1 METGTTPG
9 TTRQAVGGWRR
20 VWCVLQDSAI
30 SFFGHER
37 AALDGVAEPI
47 ETIEWLH
54 IRSITLRPIA
64 PNTAPI
70 PAPNTTPIT
79 APGTTPGT
87 APVTAAREHGCT
99 FVRQLGG
106 ASAHH
111 GAFMG
116 AVLGAVFELQLG
128 AGRSIAMRVE
138 TAAQRALWVRI
149 IADNDL

>member
-9 TTRQAVGGWRR
+9 TARQAVGGWRR

-54 IRSITLRPIA
+54 IRAITLRPIA
-64 PNTAPI
+64 PSTAPR
-70 PAPNTTPIT
+70 PAPNTPPTT
-79 APGTTPGT
+79 APG
-87 APVTAAREHGCT
+87 TAAREHGRT
-99 FVRQLGG
+99 FEIQLGG

-111 GAFMG
+111 DAALGAGMG

-149 IADNDL
+149 LADDLLRTF

>member
-1 METGTTPG
+1 MPG

-37 AALDGVAEPI
+37 AALDGVVEPI

-54 IRSITLRPIA
+54 LRAITLRPIA
-64 PNTAPI
+64 PNTAPN
-70 PAPNTTPIT
+70 PAPD
-79 APGTTPGT
+79 
-87 APVTAAREHGCT
+87 TAAREHGCT
-99 FVRQLGG
+99 F
-106 ASAHH
+106 
-111 GAFMG
+111 
-116 AVLGAVFELQLG
+116 EIQLG

-149 IADNDL
+149 IADSDL

>member
-9 TTRQAVGGWRR
+9 TTHQAVGGWRR

-37 AALDGVAEPI
+37 AALDGVVEPI

-54 IRSITLRPIA
+54 LRAITLRLIA
-64 PNTAPI
+64 PNTAPK
-70 PAPNTTPIT
+70 PALNT
-79 APGTTPGT
+79 APDAAPG
-87 APVTAAREHGCT
+87 TAAREHGCT
-99 FVRQLGG
+99 F
-106 ASAHH
+106 
-111 GAFMG
+111 
-116 AVLGAVFELQLG
+116 EIQLG

-149 IADNDL
+149 LADNDL

>member
-9 TTRQAVGGWRR
+9 TARQAVGGWRR

-54 IRSITLRPIA
+54 IRAITLRPIV
-64 PNTAPI
+64 PNTAPV
-70 PAPNTTPIT
+70 PAPNTTPNT
-79 APGTTPGT
+79 APGT
-87 APVTAAREHGCT
+87 AACEHGCT

-111 GAFMG
+111 GAVTG
-116 AVLGAVFELQLG
+116 AGLGAVFELQLG

-138 TAAQRALWVRI
+138 TAAHRALWVRI
-149 IADNDL
+149 LADDLLRTF